1 MCGPLRVATSAVPGR
16 RLMTLTST
24 PDNPAPPGGIEED
37 ISAADGV
44 RLRTARWTPSS
55 AIGTVVVLGG
65 RAEFI
70 EKYFE
75 VIGELLARGF
85 AVATMD
91 WRGQG
96 GSDRPLRDARKGH
109 VDDFIQFECDL
120 DALVEKILA
129 RECPRPW
136 FGLCHSMGAAVLLG
150 ASEGGRC
157 PFERLVLTSP
167 MIAVKGVNHR
177 GATSFLVAALDSLG
191 MGGAFTP
198 GAAGDSLWL
207 SPFEGNVFTSDEGR
221 FARDCE
227 TCRSDSRT
235 EVGRADDSLD
245 SRGFSPYEA
254 PRRFQVHA
262 GNIDAHAYC
271 RGRRGSGDRHC
282 RNRAVRFAPWRGPNC
297 CDRWRTA

>member
-1 MCGPLRVATSAVPGR
+1 MSDPLRVTTSAVRGR

-24 PDNPAPPGGIEED
+24 PDNPAPPGGIEEYV
-37 ISAADGV
+37 SAADGV

-96 GSDRPLRDARKGH
+96 GSDRLLRDARKGH

-177 GATSFLVAALDSLG
+177 GAPVFLSRRSIPWGWAAPLRP
-191 MGGAFTP
+191 APP
-198 GAAGDSLWL
+198 GTAYGSRRLREMSSRRTKEGSPGLRDL
-207 SPFEGNVFTSDEGR
+207 SQQLPD
-221 FARDCE
+221 
-227 TCRSDSRT
+227 
-235 EVGRADDSLD
+235 
-245 SRGFSPYEA
+245 
-254 PRRFQVHA
+254 
-262 GNIDAHAYC
+262 
-271 RGRRGSGDRHC
+271 
-282 RNRAVRFAPWRGPNC
+282 
-297 CDRWRTA
+297 

>member
-1 MCGPLRVATSAVPGR
+1 
-16 RLMTLTST
+16 MTLTST
-24 PDNPAPPGGIEED
+24 PDNPAPPGAIEED

-65 RAEFI
+65 RGEFI

-75 VIGELLARGF
+75 VISELLARGF

-177 GATSFLVAALDSLG
+177 GASQ
-191 MGGAFTP
+191 
-198 GAAGDSLWL
+198 
-207 SPFEGNVFTSDEGR
+207 
-221 FARDCE
+221 
-227 TCRSDSRT
+227 
-235 EVGRADDSLD
+235 
-245 SRGFSPYEA
+245 FS
-254 PRRFQVHA
+254 
-262 GNIDAHAYC
+262 C
-271 RGRRGSGDRHC
+271 RGAR
-282 RNRAVRFAPWRGPNC
+282 
-297 CDRWRTA
+297 